1 MTDVVGNERE
11 LIDACV
17 YGVYPSWH
25 HLQPDTM
32 PLETLNRGV
41 RLLRAL
47 LTDPAYFWR
56 LSAVVILAD
65 AVFTQAIVVLVPC

>member
-1 MTDVVGNERE
+1 
-11 LIDACV
+11 
-17 YGVYPSWH
+17 
-25 HLQPDTM
+25 M

-56 LSAVVILAD
+56 LSVVVILAD